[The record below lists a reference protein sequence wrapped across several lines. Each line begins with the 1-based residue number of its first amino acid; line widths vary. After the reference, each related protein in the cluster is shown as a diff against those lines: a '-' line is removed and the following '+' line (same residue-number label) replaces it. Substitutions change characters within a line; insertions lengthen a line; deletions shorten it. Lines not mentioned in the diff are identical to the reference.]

1 MAKRFFNCAVA
12 LAALAATCV
21 FFHALLPAPA
31 VNEVT
36 PKLRFFAAHQDE
48 FDTVFLGTSHFHYQV
63 SPKIFDAATR
73 ARGTATHTFNFGIDG
88 MHPPESFY
96 MIEQFLKLKPPRL
109 RWVFLELEDT
119 QLKWVTEKRGTRRVV
134 YWHDWKRTA
143 LALQKSLNPEG
154 HSPFSRQLARI
165 WLARNSLVLHLGLFL
180 QRFGNVGTVSDL
192 LGVGSQDNVAEL
204 GPRRD
209 GYRPSGGPM
218 AAAQAQDFAEKLA
231 REVGQRQPRFVDP
244 YAEAAYRECARRI
257 RAAGALP
264 IFVVTPVLSQAPLRF
279 RDPPEPPGPIFA
291 FNDATTFPQFYNPGT
306 RRDESHLTRV
316 SAEAFTRLLAEH
328 FTAELAAR
336 R

>member
-12 LAALAATCV
+12 LAALASACV

-36 PKLRFFAAHQDE
+36 PKLRFFAAHKDE

-63 SPKIFDAATR
+63 SPEIFDDATR
-73 ARGTATHTFNFGIDG
+73 ARGFATRTFNFGIDG

-96 MIEQFLKLKPPRL
+96 VIEQFLKVKPRRL
-109 RWVFLELEDT
+109 RWVFLEFEDT

-134 YWHDWKRTA
+134 YWHDWKRTT

-154 HSPFSRQLARI
+154 RTPFFRQIARV
-165 WLARNSLVLHLGLFL
+165 WLARNSLILHLGLYL
-180 QRFGNVGTVSDL
+180 QRFGNVGTASDL
-192 LGVGSQDNVAEL
+192 LGVRSENSVAEL

-209 GYRPSGGPM
+209 GYRASGGPM

-231 REVGQRQPRFVDP
+231 REAGQKKPRFVDP

-257 RAAGALP
+257 REAGALP
-264 IFVVTPVLSQAPLRF
+264 IFVVTPVLSQSPLHF

-291 FNDATTFPQFYNPGT
+291 FNDAETLPQFYDPGA
-306 RRDESHLTRV
+306 RLDESHLTRV
-316 SAEAFTRLLAEH
+316 SAEAFTRLLAER
-328 FTAELAAR
+328 FTAEMAAAR
-336 R
+336 